1 MNALKKR
8 LLEFS
13 SAAEWVKREGERVDD
28 MWEDLDIRQQL
39 FWSVTGVIVYLA
51 PAIMPK
57 TNVKR

>member
-28 MWEDLDIRQQL
+28 M
-39 FWSVTGVIVYLA
+39 
-51 PAIMPK
+51 
-57 TNVKR
+57 